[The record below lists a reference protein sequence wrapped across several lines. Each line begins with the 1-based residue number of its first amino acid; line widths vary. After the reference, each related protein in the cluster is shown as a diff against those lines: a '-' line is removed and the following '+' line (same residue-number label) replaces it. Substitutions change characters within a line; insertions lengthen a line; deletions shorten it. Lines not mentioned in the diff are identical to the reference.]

1 MIHMVTQLVIT
12 GLRRWQSFRNGIA
25 MERDVPC
32 RYGGHEYV
40 VLHKGLS
47 DISVLES
54 KVIRFARKL
63 QRKAM
68 EKGQNV
74 HCSAGICQINGSGF
88 STEECMNVADT
99 ALYEAKKK
107 GKNARDPQ
115 HQQGW
120 YGQSD
125 RT

>member
-1 MIHMVTQLVIT
+1 M
-12 GLRRWQSFRNGIA
+12 
-25 MERDVPC
+25 
-32 RYGGHEYV
+32 
-40 VLHKGLS
+40 LHKGLS

-63 QRKAM
+63 QRKTM
-68 EKGQNV
+68 ERGQNV

-107 GKNARDPQ
+107 GKNVSVIHSINRD
-115 HQQGW
+115 GTDRVTVLDKIE
-120 YGQSD
+120 SD
-125 RT
+125 IKRLNPG

>member
-1 MIHMVTQLVIT
+1 MVTQLVIT
-12 GLRRWQSFRNGIA
+12 GLRRWQKFLRSDCY
-25 MERDVPC
+25 EEDVAC
-32 RYGGHEYV
+32 RYGGDEYV

-99 ALYEAKKK
+99 ALYEAKRR
-107 GKNARDPQ
+107 ARM
-115 HQQGW
+115 
-120 YGQSD
+120 SA
-125 RT
+125 